1 MAISSAFNVAQTGLK
16 VHQKALDV
24 TSNNISNA
32 SNKAYTRQR
41 AEITTLG
48 SVNTTPGDIGL
59 GVQIKSIIRIK
70 DIFLFNRLT
79 ETSSN
84 LQNLSTQEQY
94 LQEISTHF
102 PDTTDNGIYKNL
114 KEFFNAWQNLA
125 SNPNDSSVKV
135 DLASK
140 TKILADSIKEVRNSL
155 TTIQKNI
162 NDEIKTKADEINDI
176 VKKIAELNKNI
187 IAHEANNINHAN
199 DLRDERDKLEKRLK
213 ELANVKIYKN
223 GLKSFEGGG
232 DSNID
237 YEKSYSISIGGY
249 TLVDNSTYYPLKLT
263 DNHGNIDINVTKE
276 DHTLANITKNIKNGE
291 IGGLLEIRGTEIN
304 KSGEP
309 IDGKI
314 GELLTKLD
322 AFSASLIKNVNSLYS
337 EAAKEE
343 VSTDK
348 INVPITI
355 SGNLTNKPLS
365 LLNNILVHPVRKGNI
380 TLNIYDEKGNLLTP
394 PLKVSVNPDNDSIND
409 VIKNINNAIYNNDNN
424 ADYGAD
430 LVNGQLKFVKGSYDN
445 SGNFIPDTPEEESPK
460 ILVKDDGATLFS
472 ALNEIEYIPLHMIN
486 TTKLPLPLENG
497 SFDLVVYNDK
507 GDELA
512 RRKVTIN
519 MDSKDPRYSTLDG
532 IIAQIN
538 TPNIDDNDDNDSDN
552 DVDDY
557 YNASYING
565 QFVLSKK
572 TDENTY
578 VGIDKDSAKFGGAI
592 GFNKF
597 FEGNSAKNIDLKKEL
612 EEDPT
617 KIQANKTPSSGDNKV
632 ANSILEL
639 QSQKVN
645 FYERNKITTNQ
656 TIFEY
661 YRNITA
667 KLANET
673 QSITS
678 KKEVTQT
685 LFTNISNQY
694 YSISGVNIDEE
705 LINLEKFQR
714 GYQANA
720 KVITTINKML
730 DALFNMG

>member
-16 VHQKALDV
+16 VHQKAIDV
-24 TSNNISNA
+24 TSNNIANA
-32 SNKAYTRQR
+32 SNKSYTRQR
-41 AEITTLG
+41 AEISALG
-48 SVNTTPGDIGL
+48 SVSTTPGDIGL
-59 GVQIKSIIRIK
+59 GVEIKSIVRIK
-70 DIFLFNRLT
+70 DIFLFNRFT
-79 ETSSN
+79 DASSN

-114 KEFFNAWQNLA
+114 KDFFNAWQNLA

-140 TKILADSIKEVRNSL
+140 TKILADSIKEVRKSI
-155 TTIQKNI
+155 TDIQSNI
-162 NDEIKTKADEINDI
+162 NDEIKTKTDEINNI
-176 VKKIAELNKNI
+176 IEKIAKLNKDI

-213 ELANVKIYKN
+213 ELANVKIYKSD
-223 GLKSFEGGG
+223 LKSFKAGGT
-232 DSNID
+232 SNVD
-237 YEKSYSISIGGY
+237 YEKSYSIYLGGY
-249 TLVDNSTYYPLKLT
+249 PLVDNATYYPIKLT
-263 DNHGNIDINVTKE
+263 DNHGNVDINIQKE
-276 DHTLANITKNIKNGE
+276 DHTLVNITKEIKGGE
-291 IGGLLEIRGTEIN
+291 IGGLLNIRGKEIN
-304 KSGEP
+304 EKGEP
-309 IDGKI
+309 KDGII
-314 GELLTKLD
+314 GEVLTKID
-322 AFSASLIKNVNSLYS
+322 AFAASLIKNVNSLYS

-343 VSTDK
+343 VVTDH
-348 INVPITI
+348 INVPVTI
-355 SGNLTNKPLS
+355 SDDLANKPLNM
-365 LLNNILVHPVRKGNI
+365 LNNILVHPVRNGDI
-380 TLNIYDEKGNLLTP
+380 TVSIYDEKGNFVKN
-394 PLKVSVNPDNDSIND
+394 LKVSVDTKDSIND
-409 VIKNINNAIYNNDNN
+409 VIKNINDAIYNNDNN
-424 ADYGAD
+424 SDYGAD
-430 LVNGQLKFVKGSYDN
+430 LVNGQLKFVKGSYD
-445 SGNFIPDTPEEESPK
+445 SDGNFTPSTPKEESPK

-472 ALNEIEYIPLHMIN
+472 ALNEIEYMPLDKIN
-486 TTKLPLPLENG
+486 NSKLPLPLENG

-512 RRKVTIN
+512 KRTITIN
-519 MDSKDPRYSTLDG
+519 LDSDDPRYSTLDG
-532 IIAQIN
+532 IISQIN

-597 FEGNSAKNIDLKKEL
+597 FDGNSAKNIDIRKEL
-612 EEDPT
+612 YETPS

-645 FYERNKITTNQ
+645 FYENNKVTKETV
-656 TIFEY
+656 FEY

-667 KLANET
+667 KIANDT
-673 QSITS
+673 QNITS
-678 KKEVTQT
+678 KKEVAQT

-694 YSISGVNIDEE
+694 YSVSGVNIDEE

-730 DALFNMG
+730 DALFNIG